1 MLGGVQ
7 ARPSVTPSDGNASV
21 LLGSGGVGARVRSA
35 CGSSAFLCDPLGTAV
50 PVDGGCTLLMIH
62 RSPRCCA
69 RACRPT
75 RVRAIGRHPWL
86 QCLWHFVLLSSCPFL
101 SLVAGRMHISCGAL
115 AALVLPASERG
126 EHRMRSHAAF
136 HVRCMLVAVI
146 RQSYPRGW
154 GRAGIWA
161 TRIPVF
167 VRSKIGA
174 LVATCGAGLQRP
186 RSQRYGRDALP
197 RVLPRPSWT
206 YARMQARPVL
216 VGGKDL
222 GRGLAGAV

>member
-1 MLGGVQ
+1 MGW
-7 ARPSVTPSDGNASV
+7 
-21 LLGSGGVGARVRSA
+21 VGARARSA

-75 RVRAIGRHPWL
+75 RVHAIGRHPWL

-115 AALVLPASERG
+115 AALVLQPLSTGPASERG

-161 TRIPVF
+161 PTRIPVF
-167 VRSKIGA
+167 VRSRIGT

-186 RSQRYGRDALP
+186 RSQTRRPGRAA
-197 RVLPRPSWT
+197 T
-206 YARMQARPVL
+206 
-216 VGGKDL
+216 
-222 GRGLAGAV
+222 